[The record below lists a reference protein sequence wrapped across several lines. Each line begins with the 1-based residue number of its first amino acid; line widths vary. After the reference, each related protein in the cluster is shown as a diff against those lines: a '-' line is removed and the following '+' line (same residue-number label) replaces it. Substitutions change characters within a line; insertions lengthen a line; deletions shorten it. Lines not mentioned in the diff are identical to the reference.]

1 MNQDPKDQKP
11 LSDEELEK
19 AAGGGAFSA
28 AEVEGGGGV
37 GTGTTPSGTPVAGDI
52 DPGLAASGMDAD
64 TYYAIF
70 PASKPLPGQG
80 PQ

>member
-19 AAGGGAFSA
+19 AAGGADLSA
-28 AEVEGGGGV
+28 AEVESGGGA
-37 GTGTTPSGTPVAGDI
+37 GTGATPSGTPSTGDI
-52 DPGLAASGMDAD
+52 DPGLAASGMDPE

-70 PASKPLPGQG
+70 PASRPLPNQG